1 MFSNEVLSVR
11 NTNQTREIQ
20 NKNAIYFAISDNYSF
35 AVANIIMGLNKYS
48 PNLMTKCDII
58 IFHNGIST
66 ENAELIRSLHSNTIY
81 KSIVFPESWNELLR
95 HKKTIKWSSFV
106 LCKFFGFELI
116 KEYDKVL
123 HLDADM
129 LIRGDISELF
139 NIDEEMAWRKILAW
153 NPDVVFAD
161 LLDPSFNHIC
171 APNGGLLYF
180 TDKLRKYA
188 IDSYDIVDSFNK
200 VKDLECTGGIDELI
214 LAWLAYSK
222 RIPLKELNVNV
233 YNTAP
238 KNLKPET
245 KIVHFLN
252 YKSVQTK
259 PWKSLAAY
267 LYFKDWVENYQRWLA
282 LGGEGLVN
290 FTDEDYCKLFAF
302 DKEQQLHSLKEKSK
316 KVDGLQSEVKRLNK
330 RIAELEKKYDAI
342 RSSKSWKLT
351 KPLRWIANKAR
362 NLIKKVRK
370 CFKK

>member
-1 MFSNEVLSVR
+1 MKNNNKLTWSCLPGEKTENEYAIFFS
-11 NTNQTREIQ
+11 
-20 NKNAIYFAISDNYSF
+20 ISDSYS
-35 AVANIIMGLNKYS
+35 AGAANMVMGLYQHS
-48 PNLMTKCDII
+48 AELMRKTDII
-58 IFHNGIST
+58 IYHDGIS
-66 ENAELIRSLHSNTIY
+66 ENNIQLLKQLHENTHF
-81 KSIVFPESWNELLR
+81 VEMTFPESWDELLR
-95 HKKTIKWSSFV
+95 HKKTIKWGSFV

-129 LIRGDISELF
+129 LIRGDISDLF
-139 NIDEEMAWRKILAW
+139 KIDEEMAWRKILAW

-171 APNGGLLYF
+171 TPNGGLLYF

-188 IDSYDIVDSFNK
+188 IDSYDIVESFEK
-200 VKDLECTGGIDELI
+200 VKDLECLGGIDELI
-214 LAWLAYSK
+214 LAWLVYSK
-222 RIPLKELNVNV
+222 KITLKELNVNV

-245 KIVHFLN
+245 KIVHFVN
-252 YKSVQTK
+252 YKTVQTK

-290 FTDEDYCKLFAF
+290 FTDEDYYKLFAF
-302 DKEQQLHSLKEKSK
+302 DKEQQLHSLKAKSK